1 MPDFYDGFNLV
12 VYGTAEAQVYTSNTS
27 TRSASEFTMTFRYAG
42 GFNPVATG
50 FEIHWF
56 ATETQAENEGLDGNN
71 QNAIPANDSRIPTQ
85 VVISPRIPNP
95 GADATSEGHVRG
107 IAPTL
112 GRTETRRT
120 VYGVLTI
127 LQGALNTG

>member
-1 MPDFYDGFNLV
+1 MPNFHDSFNLV
-12 VYGTAEAQVYTSNTS
+12 IFGNAEAQVYTSNTS

-56 ATETQAENEGLDGNN
+56 ATETQAEDEGLDGITT
-71 QNAIPANDSRIPTQ
+71 NAIPAGDSRLPTQ

-112 GRTETRRT
+112 GQSEQRRT
-120 VYGVLTI
+120 LYGVLTI
-127 LQGALNTG
+127 LQGALN